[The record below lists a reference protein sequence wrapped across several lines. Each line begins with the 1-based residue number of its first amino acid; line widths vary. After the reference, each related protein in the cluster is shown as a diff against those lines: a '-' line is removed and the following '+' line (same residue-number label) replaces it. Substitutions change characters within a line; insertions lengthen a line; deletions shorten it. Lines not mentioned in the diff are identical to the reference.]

1 MGERLN
7 SFNTSLL
14 YSIDS
19 NPKIITYTYIIT
31 RFFSNMCFNFFFT
44 IMSYTSWR
52 RVSATVQFEERA
64 LAVAFNRSLKMVL
77 GFKYAPSDLL
87 PLLLQSCISVSPLYP
102 LPPFYPTNSSYGWN
116 VTKLPF
122 FWHHLSS
129 ASPWHII
136 LNHKIHTL
144 VYVIKI
150 IKIFKKKLFFSATPT
165 LIWVTNIYKKQKTK
179 KKTT

>member
-1 MGERLN
+1 MLKIDWVWNQYKYKRIVKTISKKLFYTIFVGERLN

-87 PLLLQSCISVSPLYP
+87 PLLLQSCISVSPFTPYLHSIRLTRVTAETWRNCLFSGTTSP
-102 LPPFYPTNSSYGWN
+102 LRVRDTLFWTTKYTRSY
-116 VTKLPF
+116 T
-122 FWHHLSS
+122 
-129 ASPWHII
+129 
-136 LNHKIHTL
+136 
-144 VYVIKI
+144 
-150 IKIFKKKLFFSATPT
+150 
-165 LIWVTNIYKKQKTK
+165 
-179 KKTT
+179 